1 MTPKDCRSAFEDGV
15 LAGFAFACN
24 FAVSGDEHGVPL
36 ASVVNVL
43 HDLAT
48 NPETARIV
56 ADYSDEVREAYLGVM
71 VISPLTAL
79 MPPDAGREADRV
91 DAALAKLMKLIPHT
105 HDADPSDPINLN

>member
-56 ADYSDEVREAYLGVM
+56 ADYSDEVREAY
-71 VISPLTAL
+71 AL

-105 HDADPSDPINLN
+105 HDADPSDPSDPHDADPINLN

>member
-56 ADYSDEVREAYLGVM
+56 ADYSDEVREAY
-71 VISPLTAL
+71 A
-79 MPPDAGREADRV
+79 PPDAGREAERRV
-91 DAALAKLMKLIPHT
+91 HAALAKLMKLIPHT
-105 HDADPSDPINLN
+105 HTHDADPSDPINLN